1 MKDKIVV
8 RNDLMLHNKLIAL
21 YYDSVIK
28 GHSGATMTTKRV
40 ENVFFL
46 LKQTTK
52 TCEVIC

>member
-1 MKDKIVV
+1 
-8 RNDLMLHNKLIAL
+8 MLHNKLIAL

-28 GHSGATMTTKRV
+28 RHSGVTMTTKRV